1 MLNSIVRCARRLA
14 FGFSLVGLTFVCGTA
29 ALAQDSVEIERRLYG
44 NDAAAGLLAARETV
58 KSAARVEPIDL
69 IAASIQFYQSREYEL
84 ATFWFY
90 AGYLRTSYAH
100 QFVQSQK
107 AALAGG
113 FLIAR
118 QADID
123 AKAMLDVGNMVAV
136 LGRVLSWEASTV
148 DSWAKQN
155 SVDSASEKFVQ
166 ARDEA
171 IKRITEFRQTV
182 LANRERYEKQAREY
196 KTAEE
201 RMREREEQ
209 FARDVDLYYT
219 TAEVERAVGPHV
231 LRVPLNYFTPLGLKP
246 GLALPGGHANY
257 AGPAFAARHDAGELA
272 LTHEGRSSPR
282 SPSGGLSAFAGE
294 CFAPAR
300 QRWRPS
306 RRDDQELHR

>member
-1 MLNSIVRCARRLA
+1 M
-14 FGFSLVGLTFVCGTA
+14 
-29 ALAQDSVEIERRLYG
+29 
-44 NDAAAGLLAARETV
+44 
-58 KSAARVEPIDL
+58 
-69 IAASIQFYQSREYEL
+69 
-84 ATFWFY
+84 
-90 AGYLRTSYAH
+90 
-100 QFVQSQK
+100 
-107 AALAGG
+107 AGG

-246 GLALPGGHANY
+246 GLALP
-257 AGPAFAARHDAGELA
+257 AAMPITLVLPSLQGMTRENW
-272 LTHEGRSSPR
+272 R
-282 SPSGGLSAFAGE
+282 SPTKGGVPLDRLQVDLVHLRGNASHQRDNDGDQVDAMIKNFIASGPPKDSDMGEEFYVYDSSKTRMPLPRDGSNYRRVLSS
-294 CFAPAR
+294 AR
-300 QRWRPS
+300 SQDTFHLLCDTDFSPS
-306 RRDDQELHR
+306 PKTARCYAYFLDRVHGFYMRGSVPVEYVPKWKQIRDRLRSALDEWFVR